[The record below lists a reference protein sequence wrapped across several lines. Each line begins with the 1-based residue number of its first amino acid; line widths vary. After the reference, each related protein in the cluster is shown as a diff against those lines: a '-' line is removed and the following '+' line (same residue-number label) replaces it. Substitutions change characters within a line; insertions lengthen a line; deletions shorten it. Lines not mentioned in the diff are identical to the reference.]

1 MRHTTC
7 MNTYSV
13 ADLRIM
19 SLCYH
24 EFLQMLMCIK
34 TLTSHSAN
42 TPLKTEEL
50 HASRGHTA
58 MAGKLS
64 KQGYTNFPK
73 IPQSSQNS
81 RCQKDN
87 IKHIS
92 HCGHTNIRCHG
103 TKVSCPGDL
112 APGIRAPPCPRISGQ
127 TPLTNVV
134 ASNMLYGDTN
144 VHCGNQRIK

>member
-1 MRHTTC
+1 MHRSLNTLSLRLFIIYIPDKVMRHTTC

-13 ADLRIM
+13 ADLHM

-24 EFLQMLMCIK
+24 ELSQMLTCIK

-42 TPLKTEEL
+42 TPLETEEQ
-50 HASRGHTA
+50 HASWGHTS

-87 IKHIS
+87 IQHVS
-92 HCGHTNIRCHG
+92 HRGSTNIRCHG

-112 APGIRAPPCPRISGQ
+112 VPAI
-127 TPLTNVV
+127 
-134 ASNMLYGDTN
+134 
-144 VHCGNQRIK
+144 